1 MFKRYGQ
8 MARQF
13 TRVGKEIA
21 IAVKAGGGNPDT
33 NARLR
38 ICIQNA
44 KAVSMPKD
52 RVDAAIEKASGK
64 ADTSH
69 YHEVIY
75 EGKGPFGIGLIV
87 ETATDNPT
95 RTVSNLRV
103 HFNRNGG
110 ELGNSG
116 SQSFNFEHK
125 GVFRISTVGLD
136 MDDVELNLIDAGL
149 DNIEGAD
156 NEDEVYLQCQFSDFG
171 SLQKAIETLK
181 LPVIQAKLLRI
192 PNALIE
198 LSAEQKDEVNKM
210 IEKFR
215 TMRMCRKFI
224 QIWQRSNKSSKN
236 SDLDLHSGPTFLY

>member
-1 MFKRYGQ
+1 
-8 MARQF
+8 
-13 TRVGKEIA
+13 
-21 IAVKAGGGNPDT
+21 
-33 NARLR
+33 LR

-210 IEKFR
+210 IEK
-215 TMRMCRKFI
+215 I
-224 QIWQRSNKSSKN
+224 QDDEDVQEVYTNMAEE
-236 SDLDLHSGPTFLY
+236 

>member
-21 IAVKAGGGNPDT
+21 IAVKAGGGNPET

-44 KAVSMPKD
+44 KAVSMPKE

-64 ADTSH
+64 ADTSN
-69 YHEVIY
+69 YYEVIY
-75 EGKGPFGIGLIV
+75 EGKGPYGIGVIV

-110 ELGNSG
+110 ELGTTG
-116 SQSFNFEHK
+116 SQSFNFERK
-125 GVFRISTVGLD
+125 GVFRISTVGQD
-136 MDDVELNLIDAGL
+136 MDEVELTLIDAGL

-156 NEDEVYLQCQFSDFG
+156 NDDEVYLQCQFSEFG
-171 SLQKAIETLK
+171 NMQKGMEAAKI
-181 LPVIQAKLLRI
+181 PVIEAKILFI
-192 PNALIE
+192 PNLLIE
-198 LSAEQKDEVNKM
+198 LTAEQKEEVNKM
-210 IEKFR
+210 IEK
-215 TMRMCRKFI
+215 I
-224 QIWQRSNKSSKN
+224 QDDEDVQEVYHNM
-236 SDLDLHSGPTFLY
+236 LEE

>member
-1 MFKRYGQ
+1 MGRVFEKRKHKMFKRYGQ

-21 IAVKAGGGNPDT
+21 IAVKAGGANPDT

-38 ICIQNA
+38 ICMQNA
-44 KAVSMPKD
+44 KAVNMPKD
-52 RVDAAIEKASGK
+52 RVDAAIAKAAGK
-64 ADTSH
+64 ADTTNYS
-69 YHEVIY
+69 EVVY
-75 EGKGPFGIGLIV
+75 EGKGPFGIGVIV

-125 GVFRISTVGLD
+125 GVFRISTAGLD
-136 MDDVELNLIDAGL
+136 MDELELNLIDSGL

-156 NEDEVYLQCQFSDFG
+156 DENEVYLQCPFSEFG
-171 SLQKAIETLK
+171 NMQKGLEAMKI
-181 LPVIQAKLLRI
+181 PVIEAKLLRI

-198 LSAEQKDEVNKM
+198 LTAEQKEEVNKM
-210 IEKFR
+210 IEK
-215 TMRMCRKFI
+215 I
-224 QIWQRSNKSSKN
+224 QEDEDVQEVYTNMAEE
-236 SDLDLHSGPTFLY
+236 

>member
-1 MFKRYGQ
+1 MGRVFEKRKHKMFKRYGQ

-116 SQSFNFEHK
+116 SQSFNCEHK

-210 IEKFR
+210 IEK
-215 TMRMCRKFI
+215 I
-224 QIWQRSNKSSKN
+224 
-236 SDLDLHSGPTFLY
+236 LDDEDVQEVYTNMAEE

>member
-1 MFKRYGQ
+1 MGRVFEKRKHKMFKRYGQ

-21 IAVKAGGGNPDT
+21 IAVKAGGANPET

-38 ICIQNA
+38 IVMQNA
-44 KAVSMPKD
+44 KAVNMPKD
-52 RVDAAIEKASGK
+52 RVDAAIAKAAGK
-64 ADTSH
+64 ADTANYS
-69 YHEVIY
+69 EITY
-75 EGKGPFGIGLIV
+75 EGKGPFGIGVIV

-103 HFNRNGG
+103 YFNRNGG

-136 MDDVELNLIDAGL
+136 MDEVELSLIDSGL

-156 NEDEVYLQCQFSDFG
+156 NDDEVYLQCPFAEFG
-171 SLQKAIETLK
+171 NMQKGLEAAKI
-181 LPVIQAKLLRI
+181 PVIEAKILYI

-198 LSAEQKDEVNKM
+198 LNAEQREEVNKM
-210 IEKFR
+210 IEK
-215 TMRMCRKFI
+215 I
-224 QIWQRSNKSSKN
+224 QEDEDVQEVYTNMAEE
-236 SDLDLHSGPTFLY
+236 

>member
-1 MFKRYGQ
+1 MGRVFEKRKHKMFKRYGQ

-149 DNIEGAD
+149 DNIKLRGS
-156 NEDEVYLQCQFSDFG
+156 NKMNLQLIPIRNQLLLG
-171 SLQKAIETLK
+171 LRGN
-181 LPVIQAKLLRI
+181 LLRK
-192 PNALIE
+192 L
-198 LSAEQKDEVNKM
+198 
-210 IEKFR
+210 
-215 TMRMCRKFI
+215 
-224 QIWQRSNKSSKN
+224 
-236 SDLDLHSGPTFLY
+236 FLLQ

>member
-1 MFKRYGQ
+1 MGRVFEKRKHKMFKRYGQ

-75 EGKGPFGIGLIV
+75 EGKGPYGIGVIV

-110 ELGNSG
+110 ELGTTG

-149 DNIEGAD
+149 DNIEGAESD
-156 NEDEVYLQCQFSDFG
+156 DEVYLQCQFSDFG
-171 SLQKAIETLK
+171 KMQKGIEALK
-181 LPVIQAKLLRI
+181 IPVIEAKLLRI

-198 LSAEQKDEVNKM
+198 LSAEQREEVNKM
-210 IEKFR
+210 IEK
-215 TMRMCRKFI
+215 I
-224 QIWQRSNKSSKN
+224 QDDEDVQEVYTNMAEE
-236 SDLDLHSGPTFLY
+236 

>member
-21 IAVKAGGGNPDT
+21 IAVKAGGENPET

-38 ICIQNA
+38 ICMQNA
-44 KAVSMPKD
+44 KAVNMPKE
-52 RVDAAIEKASGK
+52 RVDAAIKKAAGK
-64 ADTSH
+64 GDTTN
-69 YHEVIY
+69 YHEVVY
-75 EGKGPFGIGLIV
+75 EGKAPFGIGVIV

-136 MDDVELNLIDAGL
+136 MDELELNLIDSGL

-156 NEDEVYLQCQFSDFG
+156 DENEVYLQCPFSEFG
-171 SLQKAIETLK
+171 NMQKGLEALK
-181 LPVIQAKLLRI
+181 IPVIEAKLLRI

-198 LSAEQKDEVNKM
+198 ITAEQREEVNKM
-210 IEKFR
+210 IEK
-215 TMRMCRKFI
+215 I
-224 QIWQRSNKSSKN
+224 QDDEDVQEVYTNMAEE
-236 SDLDLHSGPTFLY
+236 

>member
-75 EGKGPFGIGLIV
+75 EGKGPSGIGVIV

-110 ELGNSG
+110 ELGTTG
-116 SQSFNFEHK
+116 SQSFNFERK

-136 MDDVELNLIDAGL
+136 MDEVELTLIDAGL

-156 NEDEVYLQCQFSDFG
+156 NDDEVYLQCPFSEFG
-171 SLQKAIETLK
+171 NMQKGLEAAKIAVIE
-181 LPVIQAKLLRI
+181 AKILFI
-192 PNALIE
+192 PNVLIE
-198 LSAEQKDEVNKM
+198 LTPEQKEELNKM
-210 IEKFR
+210 IEK
-215 TMRMCRKFI
+215 I
-224 QIWQRSNKSSKN
+224 QDDEDVQEVYTNMAEE
-236 SDLDLHSGPTFLY
+236 

>member
-1 MFKRYGQ
+1 MGRVFEKRKHKMFKRYGQ

-198 LSAEQKDEVNKM
+198 LSAEQKDEVNKL
-210 IEKFR
+210 IEK
-215 TMRMCRKFI
+215 I
-224 QIWQRSNKSSKN
+224 QDDEDVQEVYTNMAEE
-236 SDLDLHSGPTFLY
+236 

>member
-1 MFKRYGQ
+1 MGRVFEKRKHKMFKRYGQ

-181 LPVIQAKLLRI
+181 LPVIQAK
-192 PNALIE
+192 
-198 LSAEQKDEVNKM
+198 
-210 IEKFR
+210 
-215 TMRMCRKFI
+215 
-224 QIWQRSNKSSKN
+224 
-236 SDLDLHSGPTFLY
+236 

>member
-1 MFKRYGQ
+1 MGRVFEKRKHKMFKRYGQ

-75 EGKGPFGIGLIV
+75 EGKGPYGIGVIV

-103 HFNRNGG
+103 YFNRNGG
-110 ELGNSG
+110 ELGTTG

-136 MDDVELNLIDAGL
+136 MDEVELNLIDAGL

-156 NEDEVYLQCQFSDFG
+156 NDDEVYLQCQFSDFG
-171 SLQKAIETLK
+171 SLQKAIEAQK
-181 LPVIQAKLLRI
+181 IPVIEAKLLRI
-192 PNALIE
+192 PNTLIE
-198 LSAEQKDEVNKM
+198 LNAEQKEEVNKM
-210 IEKFR
+210 IEK
-215 TMRMCRKFI
+215 I
-224 QIWQRSNKSSKN
+224 QEDEDVQEVYTNMQEE
-236 SDLDLHSGPTFLY
+236 

>member
-1 MFKRYGQ
+1 MGRVFEKRKHKMFKRYGQ

-210 IEKFR
+210 IEK
-215 TMRMCRKFI
+215 I
-224 QIWQRSNKSSKN
+224 
-236 SDLDLHSGPTFLY
+236 LDDEDVQEVYTNMAEE

>member
-1 MFKRYGQ
+1 MGRVFEKRKHKMFKRYGQ

-210 IEKFR
+210 IEK
-215 TMRMCRKFI
+215 I
-224 QIWQRSNKSSKN
+224 QDDEDVQEVYTNMAEE
-236 SDLDLHSGPTFLY
+236 

>member
-1 MFKRYGQ
+1 MGRVFEKRKHKMFKRYGQ

-75 EGKGPFGIGLIV
+75 EGKGPFGIGVIV

-136 MDDVELNLIDAGL
+136 MDDVELSLIDCGL
-149 DNIEGAD
+149 DNIEGAESD
-156 NEDEVYLQCQFSDFG
+156 DEVYLQCQFSDFG
-171 SLQKAIETLK
+171 SIQKGIEALK
-181 LPVIQAKLLRI
+181 LNVIEAKILYI

-198 LSAEQKDEVNKM
+198 LTQEQKDEVNKM
-210 IEKFR
+210 LEK
-215 TMRMCRKFI
+215 I
-224 QIWQRSNKSSKN
+224 QEDDDVQEVYTNMMEE
-236 SDLDLHSGPTFLY
+236 

>member
-1 MFKRYGQ
+1 MGRVFEKRKHKMFKRYGQ

-198 LSAEQKDEVNKM
+198 LSDEQKDEVNKM
-210 IEKFR
+210 IEK
-215 TMRMCRKFI
+215 I
-224 QIWQRSNKSSKN
+224 
-236 SDLDLHSGPTFLY
+236 LDDEDVQEVYTNMAEE